1 MRPVLSALLV
11 FFAVALA
18 ARSSP
23 AQIATSCDSC
33 AACTQSLATPH
44 VDVALSANLEAR
56 GPGPCIVVRG
66 HHARFNGAGFT
77 LRGSPGAVGIR
88 VEAESVWL
96 RNVTVRGGD
105 VGVEVH
111 SARGVTLF
119 RPNLAVDGTGLRVAR
134 SPDLRVVRATIAG
147 GRVGI
152 GFGADIDGGCSPG
165 PMRSP
170 GAVIETSRIEGAG
183 VGVAACDAMP
193 VLRRDEILH
202 GRVGLRLGDVHPVG
216 GPGGDG
222 PFDRCVCNPGL
233 SGVRAG
239 TTLMFSSGCGGCM
252 VHEAWLPRLRSQGAE
267 VRMRETGPTHVE
279 AQHRFDQ
286 HLVHCAPAVI
296 DALGL
301 PGCVP
306 NYACPATGRV
316 AKVRQGDRGLT
327 EEVPLGNPA
336 AVLDFA
342 RACAAAG
349 RAAQADGR
357 CIAQGIT
364 DTTVCGQREADVVVM
379 APSARWRGRNNA
391 CTRTQGDDR
400 TLGCTRPCAEAAA
413 SETSSAEPVLLSLTA
428 PETPPDTPPDTPPQP
443 PESPDEGEGP
453 SLRLQR
459 SEGTL
464 SARSTVW
471 LMLLAFA
478 GIAGG
483 WLARRRGPPRRRGG
497 GRGAYS

>member
-1 MRPVLSALLV
+1 MRPLLSALLV
-11 FFAVALA
+11 LSAVALA

-33 AACTQSLATPH
+33 AACTQSLATPN
-44 VDVALSANLEAR
+44 VDVALSANLEAE

-66 HHARFNGAGFT
+66 HHARLNGAGFT
-77 LRGSPGAVGIR
+77 LRGTAEGVGVR
-88 VEAESVWL
+88 VEAEAVWL
-96 RNVTVRGGD
+96 RNLTIRGGD
-105 VGVEVH
+105 VGIEVH

-119 RPNLAVDGTGLRVAR
+119 RPDLDVEGTGLRVHR
-134 SPDLRVVRATIAG
+134 SPDLRVVRAAISG

-152 GFGADIDGGCSPG
+152 GFGADIDGGCTPG
-165 PMRSP
+165 LMQSP
-170 GAVIETSRIEGAG
+170 GAVIESSRIEEAG

-193 VLRRDEILH
+193 VLRRNEILR
-202 GRVGLRLGDVHPVG
+202 GRVGLRLGDVRPVP

-222 PFDRCVCNPGL
+222 PFDHCVCSPGL
-233 SGVRAG
+233 GGVRAG

-252 VHEAWLPRLRSQGAE
+252 VHETWLPRLRSQGAE
-267 VRMRETGPTHVE
+267 VRMRETGPAHVE

-296 DALGL
+296 DALGI

-316 AKVRQGDRGLT
+316 AKVRQGPRGLA
-327 EEVPLGNPA
+327 EEVPLGSPA

-357 CIAQGIT
+357 CLAQGIT
-364 DTTVCGQREADVVVM
+364 DTTVCGHREADVVVL

-391 CTRTQGDDR
+391 CPRNQGDDR
-400 TLGCTRPCAEAAA
+400 ALGCTRPCAEAPV
-413 SETSSAEPVLLSLTA
+413 SETSSAAPVLLSLTA
-428 PETPPDTPPDTPPQP
+428 PEATAPLPGGPADA
-443 PESPDEGEGP
+443 PEAPGQARGP
-453 SLRLQR
+453 SLRLHR
-459 SEGTL
+459 SEDAPTTRNTL
-464 SARSTVW
+464 W
-471 LMLLAFA
+471 MMLLAFA

-483 WLARRRGPPRRRGG
+483 WLARRKGPPPAARRR
-497 GRGAYS
+497 S